1 MEAADMTAYA
11 DHPHTDPS
19 DGRQECDTCGKFVWA
34 VTHSCK
40 GVPVTEAAEARMW
53 ARHQER
59 YRELKP

>member
-1 MEAADMTAYA
+1 MTAYA